1 MRLAVLAAR
10 LLMAGIFIYAS
21 LDKIAHP
28 AAFAKDVYNYQ
39 ILPDALINLTALVLP
54 WLELLLG
61 LCLLAGIW
69 LPGAVLTV
77 NGLLLVFL
85 TALVF
90 NLARGLDVNCGCF
103 STGSDAPVMSTAW
116 YLLRDVGFLAVGAF
130 LFFGVFRHRHPSGTA
145 SVFARKGADES
156 GETTAS
162 PDSASMSDR
171 DYRAVESKAGWS
183 RAALQILALVALSAV
198 VAPAVN
204 ALRTDRLPLVGDW
217 SAAGR
222 ITTSTGERMDISLFE
237 AQKLFANDAAVFID
251 ARPMEDYLQG
261 HIRGA
266 RSLPRQ
272 ELDLKFIDVTKDLDL
287 ETPVITY
294 CDGETCELSH
304 DLALFLRDAG
314 FVNTRVLVNGW
325 SLWRLAGMPVESGPP
340 SAQR

>member
-1 MRLAVLAAR
+1 MTSAPFSVDRDPGPATPPGASNHLRWRVLAAR
-10 LLMAGIFIYAS
+10 LILSSIFIYAS

-85 TALVF
+85 AALVF

-103 STGSDAPVMSTAW
+103 GAGGLGPSMSTGG
-116 YLLRDVGFLAVGAF
+116 YLLRDMAFLALGGF
-130 LFFGVFRHRHPSGTA
+130 LFFSVFRNRFRGT
-145 SVFARKGADES
+145 KI
-156 GETTAS
+156 
-162 PDSASMSDR
+162 
-171 DYRAVESKAGWS
+171 GWS
-183 RAALQILALVALSAV
+183 RADLQILALLALS
-198 VAPAVN
+198 VAAASAVN
-204 ALRTDRLPLVGDW
+204 ALRTNRLPLVGDW
-217 SAAGR
+217 SPAGR
-222 ITTSTGERMDISLFE
+222 ITTTSGERMDISLFE
-237 AQKLFANDAAVFID
+237 AQKLFANDEAVFID